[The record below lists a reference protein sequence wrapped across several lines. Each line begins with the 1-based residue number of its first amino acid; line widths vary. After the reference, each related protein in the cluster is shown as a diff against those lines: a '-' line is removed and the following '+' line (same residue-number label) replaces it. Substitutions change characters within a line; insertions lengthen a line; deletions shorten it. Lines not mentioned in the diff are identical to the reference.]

1 MKKHNTVKV
10 VLLTMVVFLLLT
22 WILPAAYYQTSYVSQ
37 GRVQMGLF
45 DIFSYPVTTM
55 QYFGYIALYV
65 LVIGGFYG
73 VLNHISA
80 YRILLDKIAEKFKSH
95 SLVAISIIMTLFAII
110 TSICGLNY
118 GLLLFFPFVISL
130 VLLMGYDKI
139 VALLTTVGGVCVGL
153 MGTTYAYNNV
163 SILMNYLSLKI
174 DSQIITKVI
183 ILVIGLA
190 LLIFNTVMYIKKKM
204 PKKAKTSTED
214 MNYYI
219 PEAIKA
225 KDSKNV
231 KVWPLVLILDLL
243 LLVMILAF
251 VSWSGAFNVNLFDN
265 VTSAVTG
272 FKLFGFTIFGKLL
285 GTVNSF
291 GNWTLTDLTLCIVIA
306 TLILS
311 LIYKVKFD
319 DVMQKFIKGGKEAL
333 QPAVLVIL
341 IYTGLVIITYHPF
354 QLVIYK
360 AIFEL
365 TKGFNVFTSS
375 LVAMLASF
383 FNSDSMYTFNSVIP
397 YLVSLVSDK
406 SVYSIIWVVFQS
418 IYGLTMLIAPTSLIL
433 MVTLSY
439 LNVSFKEW
447 VKNIWQYIL
456 EMLVVLLIIFT
467 ILVLI

>member
-45 DIFSYPVTTM
+45 DIFSYPITTI

-73 VLNHISA
+73 VLNRISA
-80 YRILLDKIAEKFKSH
+80 YRVLLDKLANSFKNH
-95 SLVAISIIMTLFAII
+95 SMVAISIIMILFAII
-110 TSICGLNY
+110 TSVCGLNY

-130 VLLMGYDKI
+130 ILLMGYDKI
-139 VALLTTVGGVCVGL
+139 VALLSTVGGVLVGL

-163 SILMNYLSLKI
+163 SILANSLSLKI
-174 DSQIITKVI
+174 DSGLVPKII

-190 LLIFNTVMYIKKKM
+190 LLIFNTYMYIKKM
-204 PKKAKTSTED
+204 PKKSKASQED
-214 MNYYI
+214 ADYYI
-219 PEAIKA
+219 PAEVSSKE
-225 KDSKNV
+225 SKNV
-231 KVWPLVLILDLL
+231 KIWPLVLILDLV

-251 VSWSGAFNVNLFDN
+251 VSWTGAFNVTLFDN
-265 VTSAVTG
+265 VTTAVTG
-272 FKLFGFTIFGKLL
+272 FKVGGFTLFGKLL
-285 GTVNSF
+285 GTVNPF
-291 GNWTLTDLTLCIVIA
+291 GNWSLTDLSLCIVLA
-306 TLILS
+306 TLILA

-319 DVMQKFIKGGKEAL
+319 DLMQRFIKGGKEAL
-333 QPAVLVIL
+333 QPAALAIL
-341 IYTGLVIITYHPF
+341 IYTALVIVTYHPF

-375 LVAMLASF
+375 LVAFIASIL
-383 FNSDSMYTFNSVIP
+383 NSDPMYTFNSAVP
-397 YLVSLVSDK
+397 YLISLVKDK

-418 IYGLTMLIAPTSLIL
+418 IYGLAMFVAPTSLVL
-433 MVTLSY
+433 MVSLSY
-439 LNVSFKEW
+439 LNVSFKDW
-447 VKNIWQYIL
+447 IKNIWKFVL
-456 EMLVVLLIIFT
+456 EMIVILLILFT